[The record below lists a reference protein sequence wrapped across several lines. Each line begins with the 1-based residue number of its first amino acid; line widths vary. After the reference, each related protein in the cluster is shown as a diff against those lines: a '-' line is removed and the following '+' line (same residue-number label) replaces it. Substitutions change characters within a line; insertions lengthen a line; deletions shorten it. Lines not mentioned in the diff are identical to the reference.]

1 MSNIKGMNIQRAALK
16 KNVSAMYAL
25 QIANY
30 ILPIITLP
38 YLIRTLGSDGYGQL
52 AFAYSLVYLMV
63 LFVDTGFNTRAAH
76 ALSKPDISTQDAS
89 RIYAATIWFKVLQ
102 TIFVFS
108 ILLILINTIPALNN
122 ASALYLVSFMTVIGS
137 LIFPVWLYQGL
148 EIMHFTTICS
158 VGGRLITTILIFALV
173 KEPSDIVLAAFLQ
186 ASGTALSGLL
196 SLPIIFSK
204 LKLTIFYSFTSL
216 KPDLIRAWEE
226 SKTLGISEYVTNALE
241 NSGVFILGLFTS
253 DAVTGIYAAIEKLAR
268 ALLSVF
274 QPLIKALFPY
284 LSGKWSSDINIAQ
297 ADAKKWSKR
306 LSFTV
311 VLISIFTAIF
321 SEFGL
326 TILFGDTW
334 GQHSSLLQLF
344 CLWLIFAVMSA
355 SLGQLWLL
363 ASGEKILY
371 SKVLLVSSLVQLIAA
386 VWLTFQFSMYG
397 MASALLVTEVIKLI
411 LFAYAINKWKLRM
424 QTCVY

>member
-1 MSNIKGMNIQRAALK
+1 
-16 KNVSAMYAL
+16 
-25 QIANY
+25 
-30 ILPIITLP
+30 
-38 YLIRTLGSDGYGQL
+38 
-52 AFAYSLVYLMV
+52 
-63 LFVDTGFNTRAAH
+63 
-76 ALSKPDISTQDAS
+76 
-89 RIYAATIWFKVLQ
+89 
-102 TIFVFS
+102 
-108 ILLILINTIPALNN
+108 
-122 ASALYLVSFMTVIGS
+122 
-137 LIFPVWLYQGL
+137 
-148 EIMHFTTICS
+148 MHFTTICS

-204 LKLTIFYSFTSL
+204 LKLTIFYSFKNL

-226 SKTLGISEYVTNALE
+226 SRTLGLSEYVTNALE

-297 ADAKKWSKR
+297 ADARKWSIR
-306 LSFTV
+306 LTFTV
-311 VLISIFTAIF
+311 ILISIVTALF

-326 TILFGDTW
+326 NILFGDTW

-344 CLWLIFAVMSA
+344 CVWLIFAVMSA

-371 SKVLLVSSLVQLIAA
+371 SKVLLLSSLAQLISA
-386 VWLTFQFSMYG
+386 VWFTLQFSLYG

-424 QTCVY
+424 QTCVS